1 MSYIQ
6 KQLDRVQPD
15 GEIVRVQF
23 LGAGMTKTNWLNL
36 TPKQFEKMKAFL
48 VELKEQEE

>member
-15 GEIVRVQF
+15 DGIVRVQF

-36 TPKQFEKMKAFL
+36 TPEEFEKVKAL
-48 VELKEQEE
+48 LIELKGDQ